1 MKRIAIA
8 VGIVVL
14 AFGVAIL
21 AQQKSGSAEQELIDS
36 EQGWA
41 NAQVQVKLDL
51 AVLERILADDY
62 TWINQEGVLRTK
74 AQNLELIKSGGLV
87 IPSMV
92 TDDMKVRIYG
102 DAAVVTG
109 RNTFKATLEGK
120 DINGQE
126 RWTDTWIKRNGRW
139 QCVAT
144 HNSMITAK

>member
-1 MKRIAIA
+1 MKRFAIA
-8 VGIVVL
+8 VTVVVVIL
-14 AFGVAIL
+14 TIAVL
-21 AQQKSGSAEQELIDS
+21 AQQKSGSAEQELLKL
-36 EQGWA
+36 EQDWTNA
-41 NAQVQVKLDL
+41 NLKADV
-51 AVLERILADDY
+51 AVLDRILADDY

-120 DINGQE
+120 DFDGQE
-126 RWTDTWIKRNGRW
+126 RWTDTWIKRNGLW